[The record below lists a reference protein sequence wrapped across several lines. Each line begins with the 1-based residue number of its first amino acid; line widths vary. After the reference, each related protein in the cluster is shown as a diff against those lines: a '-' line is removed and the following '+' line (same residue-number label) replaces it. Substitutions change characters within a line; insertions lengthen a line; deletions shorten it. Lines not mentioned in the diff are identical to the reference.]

1 MLLIPYP
8 SIGMGKTKI
17 ILVFDSP
24 FMRDLTFTV
33 SATNKERR
41 DFTKSSTVS
50 LRSLRTATTCITDTA
65 SAIVDFTEA
74 LEQVELD
81 KEEVLFLEPL
91 LMDVLNAVKATTK
104 DARMRRG
111 THRLKCLQSVLK
123 SVTTRL

>member
-24 FMRDLTFTV
+24 FMRDRKFTV

-50 LRSLRTATTCITDTA
+50 LRSLRTATTCITDTT

-74 LEQVELD
+74 MEQVEFA
-81 KEEVLFLEPL
+81 KEESLFLKPL
-91 LMDVLNAVKATTK
+91 LREVINAVRAAYEDLMMK
-104 DARMRRG
+104 RM
-111 THRLKCLQSVLK
+111 HRMM
-123 SVTTRL
+123 RL

>member
-8 SIGMGKTKI
+8 SIGMGKKKI

-24 FMRDLTFTV
+24 FMRDRSFTV

-50 LRSLRTATTCITDTA
+50 LRSLRTATTCITDTT

-74 LEQVELD
+74 MEQVEFA
-81 KEEVLFLEPL
+81 EEERIFE
-91 LMDVLNAVKATTK
+91 
-104 DARMRRG
+104 
-111 THRLKCLQSVLK
+111 
-123 SVTTRL
+123 

>member
-24 FMRDLTFTV
+24 FMRDRKFTV
-33 SATNKERR
+33 SATTNKERR

-50 LRSLRTATTCITDTA
+50 LRSLRTATTCITDTT

-74 LEQVELD
+74 LEQVEFA
-81 KEEVLFLEPL
+81 EEESVFLKPL
-91 LMDVLNAVKATTK
+91 LREIMNAVRAASGDVMMKGK
-104 DARMRRG
+104 HRMM
-111 THRLKCLQSVLK
+111 RL
-123 SVTTRL
+123 

>member
-24 FMRDLTFTV
+24 FMRDRKFTV

-50 LRSLRTATTCITDTA
+50 LRSLRTATSCITDTT

-74 LEQVELD
+74 LDQVQFA
-81 KEEVLFLEPL
+81 EEESVFLKPL
-91 LMDVLNAVKATTK
+91 LREIMNAVRAASGDVMMKGK
-104 DARMRRG
+104 HRMM
-111 THRLKCLQSVLK
+111 RL
-123 SVTTRL
+123 